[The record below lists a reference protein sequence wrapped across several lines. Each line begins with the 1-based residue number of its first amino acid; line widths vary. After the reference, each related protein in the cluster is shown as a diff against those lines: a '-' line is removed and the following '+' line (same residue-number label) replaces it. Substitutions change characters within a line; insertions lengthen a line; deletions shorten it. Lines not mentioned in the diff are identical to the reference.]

1 MSFLGFLLVLGAV
14 ALMAAWIVA
23 VPLFFA
29 WNRGL
34 GALGPARAL
43 RWARWNLVVLS
54 VPLVAGAV
62 LALAASGAFDFT
74 AGWVWACHCA
84 SEGLHLC
91 PHHPDR
97 ALALLPFAALVVLL
111 AAPRLI
117 KQFRQLRAI
126 RRLNRAL
133 RAEAGRVADDEGVFL
148 AELGRR
154 NAFAAGGRR
163 PIIVADSAWW
173 QSLTRL
179 EQTIV
184 RAHEEAH
191 VRRRDPMTLA
201 IARGLAAWLPPSAD
215 TLVRWWHG
223 AAEHFADQWA
233 ARSIGDPLEVAAFL
247 LRQERAR
254 TALLAFHGT
263 AMELRITAL
272 VEAPVDHTH
281 PDGDLDRTLSGALLL
296 AVAGVFFG
304 AELHHLTE
312 RFIAW
317 LS

>member
-14 ALMAAWIVA
+14 ALVAAWIVA
-23 VPLFFA
+23 LPLVFA
-29 WNRGL
+29 WNRWL
-34 GALGPARAL
+34 RALTPARAL

-54 VPLVAGAV
+54 MPLVGGAV

-74 AGWVWACHCA
+74 AGWAWACHCA
-84 SEGLHLC
+84 NEGLHLC

-97 ALALLPFAALVVLL
+97 ALALLPFAALVMLL

-117 KQFRQLRAI
+117 KQFKQLRAI
-126 RRLNRAL
+126 RRLNRSL
-133 RAEAGRVADDEGVFL
+133 RAAAGSVSNEEGVFL
-148 AELGRR
+148 ADLGRR
-154 NAFAAGGRR
+154 NAFTAGGRM
-163 PIIVADSAWW
+163 PIIVADAAWW
-173 QSLTRL
+173 QSLTLL
-179 EQTIV
+179 EQSIV

-201 IARGLAAWLPPSAD
+201 VARGLAAWLPPSAD
-215 TLVRWWHG
+215 TLVRWWHA

-233 ARSIGDPLEVAAFL
+233 ARTIDDPLEVAAFL

-254 TALLAFHGT
+254 TSLLAFHGT
-263 AMELRITAL
+263 AMELRVTAL
-272 VEAPVDHTH
+272 VDAPSALTH

-296 AVAGVFFG
+296 AVAGVLFG